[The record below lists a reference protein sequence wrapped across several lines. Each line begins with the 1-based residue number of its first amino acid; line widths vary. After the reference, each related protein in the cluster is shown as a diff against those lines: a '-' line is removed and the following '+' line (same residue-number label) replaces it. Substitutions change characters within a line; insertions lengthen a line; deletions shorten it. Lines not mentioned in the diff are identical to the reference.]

1 MEIRE
6 LPEERWYA
14 MIQVGR
20 MAAKAVFYVKT
31 DVEGR
36 SLGEQEGLDTLVV
49 LGENYECHRLD
60 QILVYK

>member
-1 MEIRE
+1 
-6 LPEERWYA
+6 

-20 MAAKAVFYVKT
+20 MAAKAVFYVET

-60 QILVYK
+60 QNLVYK

>member
-1 MEIRE
+1 
-6 LPEERWYA
+6 

-20 MAAKAVFYVKT
+20 MAAKAVFYVET